1 MRAFRKFRD
10 AHGLRQILPCCL
22 LLFAC
27 SYLLLANISRS
38 DRFRL
43 NRWFA
48 SSPYQ
53 FGPAQGEAIDPKGLH
68 FPQNQF
74 LTHRFSN
81 PSTSNRQSFSF
92 ELNIDKIELVHFRII
107 GKPTPIDFSL
117 TPDLLGENQ
126 AGRHIIKI
134 TQAQDTVA
142 LTVDDKIIKEIN
154 APGFQSTG
162 FEIEDMNST
171 FHLAEI
177 RYDPPVDGLSGDIS
191 FIQKI
196 SARWRI
202 CLAAF
207 ASIIFSFIFSTLPQR
222 GSSPAENAFFMVPL
236 VGATLFPMNTPLG
249 TTLWTAGFAGL
260 AMFLVHVVNPPP
272 KTKTYLNIA
281 IPTLAA
287 FFVALIGR
295 FDYLGLSCSLLLA
308 ALTLILLQLLALKK
322 TMRGFI
328 FVFLGVFALTLACL
342 EATLHFSAMAPAAK
356 PMNVGAAFEE
366 HDGLFFAPGDLFDDK
381 VPLSVAKLRFRNRS
395 AKLKADPGVFRI
407 ITMGGSTTYGD
418 GIEHNRH
425 TWSGKLEKMFSE
437 QLPDQRFEVLNGGVK
452 GYNLFQV
459 MLLFLR
465 YAADYNPDLLVL
477 YLNTADSADT
487 KGPYTYRE
495 LWRMKNEGQWS
506 TIDELIKDEPLPEPS
521 GWVAGAQRVLHKVQ
535 LYNLLTKSVIKTRE
549 KSLKPLADRVGAIK
563 EVNPANDYRANLL
576 EIIETCK
583 TRGIR
588 LVLVDEYEV
597 DPNTN
602 PESKG
607 TRVRNIMKA
616 EAQNHGISFLGLNGD
631 FQQRE
636 DSDKLVFPH
645 DPAHLSHQGHIEVAK
660 RIARHLLD
668 EGLLQ

>member
-1 MRAFRKFRD
+1 MQAFLKFLD
-10 AHGLRQILPCCL
+10 AHGLRQILPCFL

-27 SYLLLANISRS
+27 SYLFLFNISRS
-38 DRFRL
+38 DRFRF

-81 PSTSNRQSFSF
+81 PSTSNRQSISF
-92 ELNIDKIELVHFRII
+92 EFNIEKMELVHLRII

-117 TPDLLGENQ
+117 TPDILGENP
-126 AGRHIIKI
+126 AGRRVVTI

-142 LTVDDKIIKEIN
+142 FIVDDKIIKEIN

-171 FHLAEI
+171 FHLAKI
-177 RYDPPVDGLSGDIS
+177 RYDPPVDGLSADIS

-202 CLAAF
+202 CLAAC
-207 ASIIFSFIFSTLPQR
+207 AAIIFSFLCIMFSKR
-222 GSSPAENAFFMVPL
+222 ESSLAEDAFFMLPL
-236 VGATLFPMNTPLG
+236 IIATLFPMNTPLA
-249 TTLWTAGFAGL
+249 TTLWAASLAGL
-260 AMFLVHVVNPPP
+260 AIFLVHAVSPPP
-272 KTKTYLNIA
+272 KIKTYLNIA

-295 FDYLGLSCSLLLA
+295 FEYLGLSCSLLLA

-328 FVFLGVFALTLACL
+328 FVFLGVFGLTLICL
-342 EATLHFSAMAPAAK
+342 ETTLNFSALAPSAK
-356 PMNVGAAFEE
+356 AMNIGAAFEE
-366 HDGLFFAPGDLFDDK
+366 HDGLFFAPGDLFDDN
-381 VPLSVAKLRFRNRS
+381 VSLNVAKLRFRNRT

-425 TWSGKLEKMFSE
+425 TWSGKLEKMLSE
-437 QLPDQRFEVLNGGVK
+437 QLPDQQFEVLNGGVK

-465 YAADYNPDLLVL
+465 YAAEYNPDLLVL

-506 TIDELIKDEPLPEPS
+506 TIDELIKDESLPEPS
-521 GWVAGAQRVLHKVQ
+521 GLVAGAQRVLHKVQ

-563 EVNPANDYRANLL
+563 EVNPAKDYRANLL

-583 TRGIR
+583 NRGIR

-607 TRVRNIMKA
+607 SRVRNIMKA
-616 EAQNHGISFLGLNGD
+616 EAEIHGVSYLGLNGD
-631 FQQRE
+631 FQLRE
-636 DSDKLVFPH
+636 DSGKLVFPH

-668 EGLLQ
+668 EGLLH